1 MANQRVVERQAQVV
15 SRAQEFIPQL
25 PILNIQQQQ
34 PSRIPIQI
42 NPPFGGPAGVGV
54 TFGGTQQVAPSLDVA
69 SQVSGLPM
77 LGPFGIAPTVVSRA
91 VRMCPT
97 GHRLARDGLCYPKA
111 LLAKRS
117 KLRMW
122 PAEPAPPITRSD
134 ARALRK
140 HESVEKK
147 LKRLGKQA
155 GLKVTG

>member
-1 MANQRVVERQAQVV
+1 MVTRTQDIIPQLPPLAFQQAQVV
-15 SRAQEFIPQL
+15 PGPDINL
-25 PILNIQQQQ
+25 PFHGR
-34 PSRIPIQI
+34 P
-42 NPPFGGPAGVGV
+42 GAGVSVGALRL
-54 TFGGTQQVAPSLDVA
+54 GIQESQEVA

-77 LGPFGIAPTVVSRA
+77 LGPFGIRPTTVSRA
-91 VRMCPT
+91 VRLCPT